1 MKKYIAMLSAIAMI
15 SALAGCA
22 KTTDE
27 NSDENEYPSIA
38 TAAEATVD
46 PQSYTAGSP
55 EATQPDPQAPPAA
68 EGEDGGDNA
77 VSDDTEDQTGQPDPE
92 GNGSFDYDDNGA
104 VVFDDGDSS
113 GQDDATLIAA
123 AQALYESACQT
134 EWTYSVGTPYQYDT
148 EDHIENEYGW
158 EFYHVTSE
166 GVESLADVERD
177 YYTVFSDKYPNHI
190 SDLYMESDGKLYVVV
205 AERGMDLYYSAS
217 KVKRVVSRTDDEI
230 VFEVENFYT
239 GTDIDGSA
247 SYSRV
252 DEFSVVVE
260 DDGTWKAGRF
270 VMPY

>member
-1 MKKYIAMLSAIAMI
+1 MRKFIAMLSAIAAI
-15 SALAGCA
+15 SAFAGCA
-22 KTTDE
+22 KTTDA
-27 NSDENEYPSIA
+27 NSDEKEST
-38 TAAEATVD
+38 TAAADTTVD
-46 PQSYTAGSP
+46 PQSYTAASP
-55 EATQPDPQAPPAA
+55 EETQPDPLAPPATEA
-68 EGEDGGDNA
+68 DDSGDNA
-77 VSDDTEDQTGQPDPE
+77 ASDDTETQTGQPDPE
-92 GNGSFDYDDNGA
+92 GNGSFTYDDNGA

-113 GQDDATLIAA
+113 SQEDTTLIAA

-148 EDHIENEYGW
+148 SDSIENEYGW

-177 YYTVFSDKYPNHI
+177 YHTVFSDKYPNHI

-205 AERGMDLYYSAS
+205 AERGKDLYYSSS
-217 KVKRVVSRTDDEI
+217 KVKSVVSRSDDEI

-247 SYSRV
+247 SYSRI

-260 DDGTWKAGRF
+260 DDGTWKVGSF
-270 VMPY
+270 IMPY